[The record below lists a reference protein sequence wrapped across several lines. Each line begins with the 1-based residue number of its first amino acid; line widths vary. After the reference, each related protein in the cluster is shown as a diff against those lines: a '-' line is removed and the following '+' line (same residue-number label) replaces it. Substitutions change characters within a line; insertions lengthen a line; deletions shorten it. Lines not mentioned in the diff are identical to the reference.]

1 MTDVRAIGAEFAFAA
16 AFGAA
21 GPGLLEKEFADG
33 CAAAAE
39 KMSVAAMDDR
49 GYGWLWLPEADISGA
64 REAAAWLR
72 SYDSVIHVGIGGS
85 ALGNLMLN
93 QALLGDFYNELDRRE
108 RGDCPRFY
116 LADNPD
122 PTKMADIW
130 ERARGGTVALVCVS
144 KSGATAETAS
154 QFLWFSEQMAGVSAE
169 RGAGSDI
176 LVITDEE
183 EGVLRAF
190 ARESGCR
197 SLILPGSVGGRYSV
211 LSNVGLAS
219 AAALGIDI
227 DGLLLGAKQ
236 MRDCLTGTTDFWKNP
251 ARIEAALHV
260 RHEREGRPMAVLMP
274 YSSRLER
281 FSEWFAQL
289 WGESLGKNG
298 MGTTPVR
305 ALGAIDQHSQVQL
318 YAEGPD
324 DKLYTLINV
333 REHGKSAT
341 IPDARGALRPLS
353 YMSGADT
360 GEMLKLE
367 AASTAAAL
375 VKAGRPVMWIELE
388 KIDARVAGALVFYY
402 EYMTALT
409 GLLMGIDPFD
419 QPGVEQGKR
428 YTCGL
433 MGRCGY
439 EKDAEEAKR
448 YFGAIRNNIIAL

>member
-1 MTDVRAIGAEFAFAA
+1 MGIIGAEFAFAA
-16 AFGAA
+16 ACGAG
-21 GPGLLEKEFADG
+21 GPELLEKEFAEG
-33 CAAAAE
+33 CAKAAE
-39 KMSVAAMDDR
+39 KLSAAAIDDH

-64 REAAAWLR
+64 REAGAWLR
-72 SYDSVIHVGIGGS
+72 SYDTVIHVGIGGS

-93 QALLGDFYNELDRRE
+93 QALLGDFYNELDRSG
-108 RGDCPRFY
+108 RGGSPRFY

-154 QFLWFSEQMAGVSAE
+154 QFLWFRERMAEVSAGRE
-169 RGAGSDI
+169 ASADI
-176 LVITDEE
+176 LVITDGEK
-183 EGVLRAF
+183 GVLRAF
-190 ARESGCR
+190 AGESGCR
-197 SLILPGSVGGRYSV
+197 SLILPSSVGGRYSV
-211 LSNVGLAS
+211 LSNAGLAS

-227 DGLLLGAKQ
+227 DALLLGARQ
-236 MRDCLTGTTDFWKNP
+236 MKERLTGITDFWKNP
-251 ARIEAALHV
+251 ARVEAALHV
-260 RHEREGRPMAVLMP
+260 RHELEGRPMSVLMP

-298 MGTTPVR
+298 RGTTPVR

-333 REHGKSAT
+333 RDHGKKAIIPSAG
-341 IPDARGALRPLS
+341 GALRPLS
-353 YMSGADT
+353 YMGGADT

-375 VKAGRPVMWIELE
+375 AKAGRPVMWIELE
-388 KIDARVAGALVFYY
+388 KIDASTVGALVFYY

-409 GLLMGIDPFD
+409 GLLMEIDPFD

-439 EKDAEEAKR
+439 EKDAEEASR
-448 YFGAIRNNIIAL
+448 CFGAIRENIIAL

>member
-1 MTDVRAIGAEFAFAA
+1 MTGMGTIGAEFAFAA

-21 GPGLLEKEFADG
+21 GPELLEKEFADG
-33 CAAAAE
+33 CAKAAE
-39 KMSVAAMDDR
+39 KLSAAAMDDY

-64 REAAAWLR
+64 RETAAWLR
-72 SYDSVIHVGIGGS
+72 SYDSVIHIGIGGS

-93 QALLGDFYNELDRRE
+93 QALLGDFYNELDRRG
-108 RGDCPRFY
+108 RGGSPKFY

-154 QFLWFSEQMAGVSAE
+154 QFLWFREQMAAAF
-169 RGAGSDI
+169 AGREAGDDI
-176 LVITDEE
+176 LVITDGEK
-183 EGVLRAF
+183 GVLRAF
-190 ARESGCR
+190 AAESGCR

-211 LSNVGLAS
+211 LSNAGLVS
-219 AAALGIDI
+219 AAALGIEV

-236 MRDCLTGTTDFWKNP
+236 MKDCLTGTTGFWKNP

-260 RHEREGRPMAVLMP
+260 RHELEGRPMAVLMP
-274 YSSRLER
+274 YSSKLER

-298 MGTTPVR
+298 RGTTPVR
-305 ALGAIDQHSQVQL
+305 ALGAVDQHSQAQL

-333 REHGKSAT
+333 RNHGKKAT
-341 IPDARGALRPLS
+341 IPNAAGALRSLS

-375 VKAGRPVMWIELE
+375 AKAGRPVMWIELE
-388 KIDARVAGALVFYY
+388 KIDARTIGALIFYY

-409 GLLMGIDPFD
+409 GILMGIDPFD

-433 MGRCGY
+433 MGRGGY
-439 EKDAEEAKR
+439 EKDAEEASR
-448 YFGAIRNNIIAL
+448 CFGAIRENIIAL